1 MKKLLPLVIAL
12 VSIAFLLSC
21 SSGKVSRIAV
31 DETVDLSGEWNDT
44 DSRLVA
50 EAMIKDCLSRAWYEK
65 YQTTGQKP
73 TIIVGRVRNKSH
85 EHINVQTF
93 TNDMQRELIN
103 SGRVTFVADKTE
115 RRDLREERV
124 DQETFSSEA
133 TKKRM
138 GEETGAELMLL
149 GSINT
154 IEDAIQKK
162 RVMYYQV
169 DLELIHV
176 ESNEKLWIGT
186 KKIKKFITRKKYKL

>member
-1 MKKLLPLVIAL
+1 MKHKTLTLILAL
-12 VSIAFLLSC
+12 CAFMALSC
-21 SSGKVSRIAV
+21 GSGKVTRIAA

-50 EAMIKDCLSRAWYEK
+50 EAMISDCLGRPWYEK
-65 YQTTGQKP
+65 YLNMSVKP
-73 TIIVGRVRNKSH
+73 TIIVGNVRNKSH

-93 TNDMQRELIN
+93 VNDMQRELIN
-103 SGRVTFVADKTE
+103 SGKVTFVASKTE
-115 RRDLREERV
+115 RVDLRQERV

-133 TKKRM
+133 TKKQM
-138 GEETGAELMLL
+138 ANETGAELMLM

-154 IEDAIQKK
+154 IEDAIQKE
-162 RVMYYQV
+162 RIMYYQV

-186 KKIKKFITRKKYKL
+186 KKIKKHITRKKYKL